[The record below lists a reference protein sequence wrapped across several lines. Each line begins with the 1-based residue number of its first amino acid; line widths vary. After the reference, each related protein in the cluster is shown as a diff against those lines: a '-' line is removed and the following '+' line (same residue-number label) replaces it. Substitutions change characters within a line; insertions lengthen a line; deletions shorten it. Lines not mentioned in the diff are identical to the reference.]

1 MLVNSSRLQKW
12 HHYCWH
18 MTCFGG
24 VSAGC
29 SPPNFCNLVCAVLLA
44 QQMSW
49 RHKSVSLQRHHY
61 NPSMQQHR
69 DSQMAQKLCREIAT
83 INGKDE
89 IFCRKLE
96 FMRLLP
102 TTLLHHQ
109 LVFWQCFFSAVI
121 FLGWL
126 QSAAHAESVKCERLW
141 CCVDVTSCTC
151 SHHPSMKTI

>member
-1 MLVNSSRLQKW
+1 MR
-12 HHYCWH
+12 
-18 MTCFGG
+18 CFGG

-96 FMRLLP
+96 FMRLLS

-109 LVFWQCFFSAVI
+109 LVFWQCFFFQQQYFSVDCRALHMPKV
-121 FLGWL
+121 LSVKGYDAAWTS
-126 QSAAHAESVKCERLW
+126 QVAHA
-141 CCVDVTSCTC
+141 VTI
-151 SHHPSMKTI
+151 HP